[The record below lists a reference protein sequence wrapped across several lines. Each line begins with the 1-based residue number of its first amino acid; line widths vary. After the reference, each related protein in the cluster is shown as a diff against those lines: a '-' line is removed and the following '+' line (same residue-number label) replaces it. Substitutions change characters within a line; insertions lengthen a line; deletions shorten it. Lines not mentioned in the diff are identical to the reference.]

1 MTYIVDQVFGP
12 PSANNIKTQ
21 TIVPLLLV
29 LSCFTMNFNS
39 TNPFLDAVNLNDTF
53 NLGPVSHSTPY
64 IASQHPSVVQHPLSN
79 PISEPQHISVIP
91 PQQYVPTILVQPPP
105 VLSDKTIKH
114 FGGFMH
120 EDASK
125 FMKEFDSY
133 LTLSSIDEES
143 PRAIAAFHLHL
154 SGPALIWFNN
164 LAVKDSW
171 KTVKAAFMNEYCNIV
186 NNPSL
191 IAESVAFDNLKLG
204 LTQAIEDFHSVVL
217 DKGRR
222 LNKSDTDMTAK
233 KYVKNKSIPFI

>member
-1 MTYIVDQVFGP
+1 
-12 PSANNIKTQ
+12 
-21 TIVPLLLV
+21 
-29 LSCFTMNFNS
+29 
-39 TNPFLDAVNLNDTF
+39 
-53 NLGPVSHSTPY
+53 
-64 IASQHPSVVQHPLSN
+64 
-79 PISEPQHISVIP
+79 
-91 PQQYVPTILVQPPP
+91 
-105 VLSDKTIKH
+105 
-114 FGGFMH
+114 MH

-171 KTVKAAFMNEYCNIV
+171 KTVKAAFMNEYCNVV
-186 NNPSL
+186 NNLSL

-204 LTQAIEDFHSVVL
+204 STQAIEDFHSVVL

-222 LNKSDTDMTAK
+222 LHKSDTDMT
-233 KYVKNKSIPFI
+233 NKFIAGLPSQLAFFCAGW